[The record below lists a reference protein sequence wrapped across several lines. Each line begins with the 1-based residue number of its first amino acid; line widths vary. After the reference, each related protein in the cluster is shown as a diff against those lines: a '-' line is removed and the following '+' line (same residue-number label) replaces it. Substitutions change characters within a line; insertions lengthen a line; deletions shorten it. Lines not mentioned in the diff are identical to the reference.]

1 MSQMQTTPEMPR
13 GNRWQQSKTVQS
25 VIERSHYPVIEGRF
39 QTYTQLVCCIYLR
52 AISGDLSNM
61 DFMISHLL
69 FDCLIALC
77 ADVSIPDHQVI
88 WGTLNGNDDQRQ
100 DSNVCVL
107 GACEETGICGS
118 TWQDAPHD
126 ARSQGEGPYGFHIG
140 LIADEVFC
148 CPIHAP
154 QEFLSYDALCMLQ
167 MPQVF
172 ASLQGVRPEREL
184 GVWSEETRSS
194 GGSVA
199 LCMLFPFV
207 DLVLKG
213 LESALETSESVAYSP
228 GVTWCI
234 LVYWT
239 QDWKL
244 LCKSELGKLEPL
256 QKKWTSAEAA

>member
-1 MSQMQTTPEMPR
+1 MVKRVKWVKCKLPR
-13 GNRWQQSKTVQS
+13 RCREATDGNSPISDREIALSCHNT
-25 VIERSHYPVIEGRF
+25 EGRF

-52 AISGDLSNM
+52 AISVDLSNM

-69 FDCLIALC
+69 FDCLIWALC

-107 GACEETGICGS
+107 GVCDISCGS

-154 QEFLSYDALCMLQ
+154 QEFLSYDTLCMLQ

-172 ASLQGVRPEREL
+172 ASLQGVRPEREH

-194 GGSVA
+194 GGSV
-199 LCMLFPFV
+199 
-207 DLVLKG
+207 
-213 LESALETSESVAYSP
+213 SSRS
-228 GVTWCI
+228 
-234 LVYWT
+234 
-239 QDWKL
+239 
-244 LCKSELGKLEPL
+244 
-256 QKKWTSAEAA
+256 